1 MAKTKNISNNEDL
14 QFFKDFDFSKLPLRM
29 SRRRRCARRGF
40 CTPTTDENLIYGVKP
55 LSDQIRSM
63 RKGGLPLASR
73 ELGESSYDEDDSE
86 DIDPTFEPGF
96 DRFEKSEALRDR
108 ISGRMK
114 KRYEEK
120 LKQAKTE

>member
-1 MAKTKNISNNEDL
+1 MEKTKKILNNEDL
-14 QFFKDFDFSKLPLRM
+14 QFFEDFDFSKLPLRM

-40 CTPTTDENLIYGVKP
+40 CTPTTNENLIFGVKS
-55 LSDQIRSM
+55 LSEQIRSM

-73 ELGESSYDEDDSE
+73 ELEESSYDEDDVE

-96 DRFEKSEALRDR
+96 DRFEKAEALRDR

-114 KRYEEK
+114 KRQEEK
-120 LKQAKTE
+120 LKLAKTQ

>member
-1 MAKTKNISNNEDL
+1 MAKKISNNEDL
-14 QFFKDFDFSKLPLRM
+14 QFFEDFDFSKLPQRM
-29 SRRRRCARRGF
+29 SRRRRCARRGV
-40 CTPTTDENLIYGVKP
+40 CTPTSDEELIHGVKP

>member
-1 MAKTKNISNNEDL
+1 MAKTEKILNNED
-14 QFFKDFDFSKLPLRM
+14 FHVFEYFDFSKLPLRM
-29 SRRRRCARRGF
+29 SQRRRCARRGF

-96 DRFEKSEALRDR
+96 DRFERSEALRDR
-108 ISGRMK
+108 ISSRMK

-120 LKQAKTE
+120 FKQAKTE

>member
-1 MAKTKNISNNEDL
+1 MEKTKKISNNEDL
-14 QFFKDFDFSKLPLRM
+14 QFFEDFDFSKLSLRM

-63 RKGGLPLASR
+63 RKGGLPLGSR
-73 ELGESSYDEDDSE
+73 ELGDSSYDEDDSE

-96 DRFEKSEALRDR
+96 DRFERSEALRDR
-108 ISGRMK
+108 ISSRMK
-114 KRYEEK
+114 KRQDEK
-120 LKQAKTE
+120 LKLAKTE

>member
-1 MAKTKNISNNEDL
+1 MEKTKKILNNEDF
-14 QFFKDFDFSKLPLRM
+14 QFFEDFDFSNLPRHM

-73 ELGESSYDEDDSE
+73 ELEDSSYDEDDSE

-96 DRFEKSEALRDR
+96 DRFERAEALRDR
-108 ISGRMK
+108 ISSRMK
-114 KRYEEK
+114 KRYEDK
-120 LKQAKTE
+120 LNHAKTE

>member
-1 MAKTKNISNNEDL
+1 M
-14 QFFKDFDFSKLPLRM
+14 
-29 SRRRRCARRGF
+29 
-40 CTPTTDENLIYGVKP
+40 IYGVKP

-73 ELGESSYDEDDSE
+73 ELGDSSYDEDDSE